1 MMHRHARQ
9 TLFLAALAALSL
21 PTLGALRA
29 QSQTPPATSAPA
41 QAPAQVQAAAPPAAA
56 APATIRRFARAANP
70 IALAGVARPERYME
84 ASGRKAALLGRED
97 GSFEAWVYPLK
108 VLHDFRLSFGV
119 SEYADP
125 IPGASLA
132 SSVDVRPEASSVRY
146 SHAAFTV
153 DATWLVPVNE
163 QGALVLLDVK
173 TSEPLKVVVKF
184 RADLKPMWPAA
195 LGGQYSY
202 WDNTLKA
209 YVAGEGSGKN
219 AAIIG
224 SPFGVE
230 PPEQPAHNLP
240 DAPTQFTIVITPE
253 TAAKGLVPIVIAA
266 SPEGLNAA
274 KATYQKLLT
283 SAASLYAEAEQ
294 HYRHVREQLTSINS
308 PDNRLDLA
316 FEWGKVALDKGFVCN
331 PTLGCGLIAGLGPSG
346 TSERPGFGW
355 FFGGDAFINSWAMTA
370 YGDFSTVK
378 QSLEFLR
385 KRQRAD
391 GKMMHELSQGAA
403 YIKWFEDYPYG
414 YYHADTT
421 PLYIT
426 AVRDYVRASGDV
438 ALAKDFWPSIKLAY
452 DYCLST
458 DEDGDG
464 LMDNT
469 KAGLA
474 AVETGTLRRS
484 DVQTDVFLGAAWT
497 EAADATADLARMAD
511 DPFAAKAR
519 ETAIKARTSLN
530 QRFLDDQHRRIYFAY
545 MKDGKGQAEPTV
557 WPGFGLW
564 RGVFDRQRP
573 SIEGALDDLA
583 GAGLAADWGARMLS
597 TDSALYSPLSY
608 NNGAVWPFLTGFAAL
623 ALYQNGR
630 PDAAWEYLDG
640 AADLAFLESRG
651 YTAELF
657 SGDRLR
663 SIDAAV
669 PHQLFATTGFV
680 STLLRGLVGLDA
692 LPAGTHEGH
701 AIGERLLIA
710 PQLPPGWGYLR
721 LRNVRWHDITAD
733 IAITR
738 DELGYAVS
746 VVPKGGALPL
756 EIHFMMEPGAA
767 IVMRDARGKPI
778 VATGDTSRGA
788 GAVTV
793 ALATG
798 PTTYSV
804 RFVPG
809 IQVVPIH
816 SPMQLGDE
824 SSRLRVID
832 ARLVGNVYTLRVEGR
847 RGRSYRVRLSAP
859 YAIEHIDGAVVDRW
873 QGAADPNLA
882 SSRILQ
888 VDLPAPDPAATGAKA
903 GRNDWVAR
911 NIVIFLG
918 ARLK

>member
-1 MMHRHARQ
+1 MTHRSARP
-9 TLFLAALAALSL
+9 TLLVAALALTLL
-21 PTLGALRA
+21 PSRGELRA
-29 QSQTPPATSAPA
+29 QT
-41 QAPAQVQAAAPPAAA
+41 QAPATAAPPAAA
-56 APATIRRFARAANP
+56 APATIPRFVRAANP
-70 IALAGVARPERYME
+70 IALAGEARPERYME

-108 VLHDFRLSFGV
+108 VVHDVRLSFGV
-119 SEYADP
+119 PEYADP

-132 SSVDVRPEASSVRY
+132 SSVDIRPEASTVRY

-153 DATWLVPVNE
+153 DATWLVPLNE
-163 QGALVLLDVK
+163 PGALVLLDVR
-173 TSEPLKVVVKF
+173 TSVPLNLVVKF
-184 RADLKPMWPAA
+184 RVDLKPMWPAA

-202 WDNTLKA
+202 WDNTVKA

-219 AAIIG
+219 AALIG

-240 DAPTQFTIVITPE
+240 DAPTQFTIAITPE

-266 SPEGLNAA
+266 SPEGLKSAQ
-274 KATYQKLLT
+274 ATYEHLL
-283 SAASLYAEAEQ
+283 AAAAPLYAEAEQ
-294 HYRHVREQLTSINS
+294 HYRRVREDLTSIDT
-308 PDNRLDLA
+308 PDSRLDLA

-331 PTLGCGLIAGLGPSG
+331 PQLGCGLIAGLGPSG

-355 FFGGDAFINSWAMTA
+355 FFGGDAFINSWAMTG

-391 GKMMHELSQGAA
+391 GKMMHELSQGAG

-426 AVRDYVRASGDV
+426 AVRDYVRASGDS
-438 ALAKDFWPSIKLAY
+438 ALAKSFWPSIKLAY
-452 DYCLST
+452 DYCMST

-474 AVETGTLRRS
+474 AVETGTLRRR
-484 DVQTDVFLGAAWT
+484 DVLTDVFLSAAWT
-497 EAADATADLARMAD
+497 EAAAATAELAESAG
-511 DPFAAKAR
+511 DPFASKAR
-519 ETAIKARTSLN
+519 DAAVKARASLN
-530 QRFLDDQHRRIYFAY
+530 RRFLDDQNRRIYFAY
-545 MKDGKGQAEPTV
+545 MKDGKGQAEPTA

-573 SIEGALDDLA
+573 AVDGALDELA
-583 GAGLAADWGARMLS
+583 GAGIGADWGARMLS
-597 TDSALYSPLSY
+597 IDSALYGPLSY

-623 ALYQNGR
+623 ALYENNR

-640 AADLAFLESRG
+640 TADLAFIESRG

-663 SIDAAV
+663 TIDAAV

-692 LPAGTHEGH
+692 LPAGTHGGL
-701 AIGERLLIA
+701 AVGERLRIA

-721 LRNVRWHDITAD
+721 LRNVHWHDIKAD

-746 VVPKGGALPL
+746 VLPKGGALPL
-756 EIHFMMEPGAA
+756 EVHFMMEPGAM
-767 IVMRDARGKPI
+767 IVTRDTKGKPI
-778 VATGDTSRGA
+778 VATGDVSRGA
-788 GAVTV
+788 RATTV
-793 ALATG
+793 GLATG
-798 PTTYSV
+798 PTTFSV

-809 IQVVPIH
+809 IQVVPMH
-816 SPMQLGDE
+816 APLRLGDE

-847 RGRSYRVRLSAP
+847 RGRSYRMRLSAP
-859 YAIEHIDGAVVDRW
+859 YVIQRIDGAVVDRW
-873 QGAADPNLA
+873 QGATDPNLA

-888 VDLPAPDPAATGAKA
+888 VDMPTANPAAAGAKS
-903 GRNDWVAR
+903 RRSDWAKMD
-911 NIVIFLG
+911 IVITLG
-918 ARLK
+918 PRLR

>member
-1 MMHRHARQ
+1 MTDRCARQ
-9 TLFLAALAALSL
+9 TLLLAALASTLLPSL
-21 PTLGALRA
+21 GELRA
-29 QSQTPPATSAPA
+29 QSQAPPP
-41 QAPAQVQAAAPPAAA
+41 PAPPAAA
-56 APATIRRFARAANP
+56 SPATIPRFARAASP
-70 IALAGVARPERYME
+70 IALSGVARPERYME

-119 SEYADP
+119 PQYADP

-132 SSVDVRPEASSVRY
+132 SSVDIRPEASTVRY

-153 DATWLVPVNE
+153 DATWLVPLNE
-163 QGALVLLDVK
+163 QGAIVLLDVR
-173 TSEPLKVVVKF
+173 TSEPLTLVVKF
-184 RADLKPMWPAA
+184 RVDLKPMWPAA

-202 WDNTLKA
+202 WDNALKA

-219 AAIIG
+219 AALIG
-224 SPFGVE
+224 SPFGVD

-240 DAPTQFTIVITPE
+240 DAPTQFTITITPE

-266 SPEGLNAA
+266 SPEGLDAA
-274 KATYQKLLT
+274 KATYQKLLA
-283 SAASLYAEAEQ
+283 SAAPLYAEAEQ
-294 HYRHVREQLTSINS
+294 HYRDVRERLTSINT
-308 PDNRLDLA
+308 PDNRLNLA

-331 PTLGCGLIAGLGPSG
+331 PQLGCGLIAGLGPSG

-378 QSLEFLR
+378 QALEFLR

-391 GKMMHELSQGAA
+391 GKMMHALSQGAG

-438 ALAKDFWPSIKLAY
+438 ALAKSFWPSIKLAY
-452 DYCLST
+452 DYCVST

-474 AVETGTLRRS
+474 AVETGALRQR
-484 DVQTDVFLGAAWT
+484 DVLTDVFLGAAWA
-497 EAADATADLARMAD
+497 EAADATAELALVAGD
-511 DPFAAKAR
+511 QFAGTAGEA
-519 ETAIKARTSLN
+519 AIKARTSLN
-530 QRFLDDQHRRIYFAY
+530 RRFLDDQGRRIYFAY

-564 RGVFDRQRP
+564 RGVFDYKRP
-573 SIEGALDDLA
+573 AVDGALDELA
-583 GAGLAADWGARMLS
+583 GAGVGTDWGARMLS
-597 TDSALYSPLSY
+597 IDSALYAPLSY

-623 ALYQNGR
+623 ALYSNNR
-630 PDAAWEYLDG
+630 PDAAWGYLDG
-640 AADLAFLESRG
+640 TADLTFLESRG
-651 YTAELF
+651 YIAELF

-680 STLLRGLVGLDA
+680 STLLRGLVGLHA
-692 LPAGTHEGH
+692 LRAEMRAGA
-701 AIGERLLIA
+701 AIAERLLIA
-710 PQLPPGWGYLR
+710 PQLPPGWGYFR
-721 LRNVRWHDITAD
+721 LRNVRWHDITVD

-738 DELGYAVS
+738 DESGYAVS

-756 EIHFMMEPGAA
+756 EIHFMLEPGAE
-767 IVMRDARGKPI
+767 MRDTAGKLLET
-778 VATGDTSRGA
+778 TGDVSRGTRA
-788 GAVTV
+788 SVV
-793 ALATG
+793 RLATG

-804 RFVPG
+804 RFLPG
-809 IQVVPIH
+809 VQVVPIH
-816 SPMQLGDE
+816 APLQLGDE

-832 ARLVGNVYTLRVEGR
+832 ARLVGKRYTLRVEGR
-847 RGRSYRVRLSAP
+847 RGRSYQVRLSAP
-859 YAIEHIDGAVVDRW
+859 FVIERIDGAVVDRW
-873 QGAADPNLA
+873 QGAANPDLA
-882 SSRILQ
+882 SARILQ
-888 VDLPAPDPAATGAKA
+888 VDIPASDPAAAGAK
-903 GRNDWVAR
+903 GRRGDWATR
-911 NIVIFLG
+911 DIVITLG
-918 ARLK
+918 PRLK

>member
-1 MMHRHARQ
+1 MTDRYARQ
-9 TLFLAALAALSL
+9 TLLLAALAFTLLPSL
-21 PTLGALRA
+21 GELRA
-29 QSQTPPATSAPA
+29 QSQASPPAP
-41 QAPAQVQAAAPPAAA
+41 PAAAPPA
-56 APATIRRFARAANP
+56 TIPRFSRAASP
-70 IALAGVARPERYME
+70 IALSGVARPERYME

-108 VLHDFRLSFGV
+108 VLHDFRLAFGV
-119 SEYADP
+119 PQYADP

-132 SSVDVRPEASSVRY
+132 NSVDIRPEASTVRY

-153 DATWLVPVNE
+153 DATWLVPLNE
-163 QGALVLLDVK
+163 QGAIVLLDVR
-173 TSEPLKVVVKF
+173 TSEPLTLVVKF
-184 RADLKPMWPAA
+184 RVDLKPMWPAA

-202 WDNTLKA
+202 WDNSLKA

-219 AAIIG
+219 AALIG
-224 SPFGVE
+224 SPFGVD

-240 DAPTQFTIVITPE
+240 DAPTQFTITITPE

-283 SAASLYAEAEQ
+283 SAAPLYAEAEQ
-294 HYRHVREQLTSINS
+294 HYRDVRERLTSINT
-308 PDNRLDLA
+308 PDNRLNLA

-331 PTLGCGLIAGLGPSG
+331 PQLGCGLIAGLGPSG

-378 QSLEFLR
+378 QALEFLR

-391 GKMMHELSQGAA
+391 GKMMHELSQGAG

-426 AVRDYVRASGDV
+426 AVRDYVRASGDS
-438 ALAKDFWPSIKLAY
+438 ALAKSFWPSIKLAY
-452 DYCLST
+452 DYCVST

-474 AVETGTLRRS
+474 AVETGTLRRR
-484 DVQTDVFLGAAWT
+484 DVLTDVFLGAAWT
-497 EAADATADLARMAD
+497 EAADATAELALVAG
-511 DPFAAKAR
+511 DPFAGKAR
-519 ETAIKARTSLN
+519 EAAIQARASLN
-530 QRFLDDQHRRIYFAY
+530 QRFLDDQGRRIYFAY

-564 RGVFDRQRP
+564 RGVFDYKRP
-573 SIEGALDDLA
+573 AVDGALDELA
-583 GAGLAADWGARMLS
+583 GAGVGTDWGARMLS
-597 TDSALYSPLSY
+597 IDSALYGPLSY

-623 ALYQNGR
+623 ALYTNYR
-630 PDAAWEYLDG
+630 PDAAWGYLDG
-640 AADLAFLESRG
+640 TADLTFLESRG
-651 YTAELF
+651 YIAELF

-692 LPAGTHEGH
+692 LRAETRAGV

-738 DELGYAVS
+738 DESGYAVS

-756 EIHFMMEPGAA
+756 EINFMLEPGAE
-767 IVMRDARGKPI
+767 MRDTAGKLLST
-778 VATGDTSRGA
+778 TGDVSRGTRA
-788 GAVTV
+788 SIVR
-793 ALATG
+793 LATG

-804 RFVPG
+804 RFLPG
-809 IQVVPIH
+809 VQVVPIH
-816 SPMQLGDE
+816 APLQLGDE

-832 ARLVGNVYTLRVEGR
+832 ARLVGKRYTLRVEGR
-847 RGRSYRVRLSAP
+847 RGRSYQVRLSAP
-859 YAIEHIDGAVVDRW
+859 FVIERIDGAVVDRW
-873 QGAADPNLA
+873 QGAANPELA
-882 SSRILQ
+882 SARILQ
-888 VDLPAPDPAATGAKA
+888 VDIPESGPAAAGAK
-903 GRNDWVAR
+903 GRRSDWATSD
-911 NIVIFLG
+911 IVITLG
-918 ARLK
+918 PRLK

>member
-1 MMHRHARQ
+1 MIDRRTRH
-9 TLFLAALAALSL
+9 TVLLAAVAALSL
-21 PTLGALRA
+21 PMLGELRA
-29 QSQTPPATSAPA
+29 QSQAPA
-41 QAPAQVQAAAPPAAA
+41 VAAPPATV
-56 APATIRRFARAANP
+56 APATIPRFARAANP
-70 IALAGVARPERYME
+70 IALTGEARPERYME

-108 VLHDFRLSFGV
+108 VIHDFRLSFGV
-119 SEYADP
+119 PEYADP
-125 IPGASLA
+125 IPGTSLA
-132 SSVDVRPEASSVRY
+132 TSVDIRPEASLVRY

-153 DATWLVPVNE
+153 DATWLVPLNE
-163 QGALVLLDVK
+163 QGALVLLDVR
-173 TSEPLKVVVKF
+173 TSERLNLVVKF
-184 RADLKPMWPAA
+184 RVDLKPMWPAA

-202 WDNTLKA
+202 WDNALKA

-219 AAIIG
+219 AALIG

-240 DAPTQFTIVITPE
+240 DAPTQFTIEITPE
-253 TAAKGLVPIVIAA
+253 TAARGLVPIVIAA
-266 SPEGLNAA
+266 SPEGLKAA

-283 SAASLYAEAEQ
+283 SAAPLYAEAER
-294 HYRHVREQLTSINS
+294 HYRTVREDLTSINT
-308 PDNRLDLA
+308 PDDRLDLA

-391 GKMMHELSQGAA
+391 GKMMHELSQGAS
-403 YIKWFEDYPYG
+403 YIKWFEEYPYG

-438 ALAKDFWPSIKLAY
+438 ALAKSFWPSIKLAW
-452 DYCLST
+452 DYCVST

-484 DVQTDVFLGAAWT
+484 DVLTDVFLGAAWT
-497 EAADATADLARMAD
+497 EAADATAEIAQMAG

-519 ETAIKARTSLN
+519 DAAVKARTSLN
-530 QRFLDDQHRRIYFAY
+530 LRFLDDQRRRIFFAY

-564 RGVFDRQRP
+564 RGVFDRKRP
-573 SIEGALDDLA
+573 AVEGALDDLA
-583 GAGLAADWGARMLS
+583 GAGVGTDWGARMLS
-597 TDSALYSPLSY
+597 IDSALYGPLSY

-623 ALYQNGR
+623 ALYENSR
-630 PDAAWEYLDG
+630 PDAAWGYLNG
-640 AADLAFLESRG
+640 MADLTFLESRG
-651 YTAELF
+651 YLAELF

-680 STLLRGLVGLDA
+680 STLLRGLVGIEA
-692 LPAGTHEGH
+692 LPPGIRDGLAV
-701 AIGERLLIA
+701 GERLLIA

-721 LRNVRWHDITAD
+721 LRNVRWHDIKAD

-756 EIHFMMEPGAA
+756 ELHFILEPGAEL
-767 IVMRDARGKPI
+767 IMRDAKGKAI
-778 VATGDTSRGA
+778 ALVGDVSRGA
-788 GAVTV
+788 RASTV
-793 ALATG
+793 GLATG
-798 PTTYSV
+798 PTTYSA

-809 IQVVPIH
+809 IQAVPIQ
-816 SPMQLGDE
+816 SPLQLGDE

-832 ARLVGNVYTLRVEGR
+832 AQISGNLYTLRVEGR
-847 RGRSYRVRLSAP
+847 RGRSYQVRLSAP
-859 YAIEHIDGAVVDRW
+859 FRIDGIDGAVIDRW
-873 QGAADPNLA
+873 QGAATANLA
-882 SSRILQ
+882 ASRILQ
-888 VDLPAPDPAATGAKA
+888 VDMPPLDPAKA
-903 GRNDWVAR
+903 GFKASRSDWATK
-911 NIVIFLG
+911 NIVITLG
-918 ARLK
+918 PRLK